1 MVVPNDLWTLFRH
14 FCAIQK
20 VFFSR
25 IQFHTYKAFQEHGTN
40 RLPPVEANLLFGRL
54 LATCQWSHEHNLRQ
68 MNLIH
73 TVYNEFFKSDY
84 SYLAW
89 WISIQNHRLACFHMY
104 MASNSRTLS
113 EPGLL
118 IWKIEIRMVWRLQ
131 KQLTY
136 LSTYFDEFEYFATGL
151 ESPSSSK
158 SSGTGTNPL

>member
-118 IWKIEIRMVWRLQ
+118 IWKIEIRMVWRLK

-136 LSTYFDEFEYFATGL
+136 LSYLLWWIWIFCYWIGISQL
-151 ESPSSSK
+151 V
-158 SSGTGTNPL
+158 